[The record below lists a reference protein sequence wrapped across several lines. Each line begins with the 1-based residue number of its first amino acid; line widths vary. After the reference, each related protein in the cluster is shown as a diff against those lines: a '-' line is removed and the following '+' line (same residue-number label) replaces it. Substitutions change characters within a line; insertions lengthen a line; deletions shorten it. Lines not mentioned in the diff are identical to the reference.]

1 MPPARVSDARRLAA
15 TAGGY
20 DTMSIASS
28 DEASAILR
36 HYIRAL
42 AERSGLRWTPA
53 NDADFDRIAA
63 LLDQDD
69 AGDTI
74 PPYRPID
81 PPQLATRVTQVLS
94 QEEQQLRDF
103 EIWRQQRAEDE
114 KIEAARRIMRR

>member
-1 MPPARVSDARRLAA
+1 MAILPQ
-15 TAGGY
+15 
-20 DTMSIASS
+20 
-28 DEASAILR
+28 DEVSAILQ

-42 AERSGLRWTPA
+42 AERSGLRWTPQ
-53 NDADFDRIAA
+53 NDEDFDRIAA

-81 PPQLATRVTQVLS
+81 PPQLATRVTLNL
-94 QEEQQLRDF
+94 EAQQLRDF